1 LTLGPG
7 CCILFEQ
14 ERAVDIKVEAAAR
27 KIAIFQQQVKIA
39 KSGAA
44 GTHGGGKRTQS
55 RKRRQEAKRQA
66 RDW

>member
-1 LTLGPG
+1 
-7 CCILFEQ
+7 
-14 ERAVDIKVEAAAR
+14 VDIKVEAAAR